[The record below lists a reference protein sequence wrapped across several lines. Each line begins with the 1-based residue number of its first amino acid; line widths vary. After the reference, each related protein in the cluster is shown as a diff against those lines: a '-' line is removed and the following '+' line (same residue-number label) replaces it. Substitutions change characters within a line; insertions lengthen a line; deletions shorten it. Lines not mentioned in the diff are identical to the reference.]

1 MSSNPRKGRQG
12 EDAAERDIRIGKV
25 VSVNVPRREVRIAP
39 ETSHPERFHEVSILR
54 LETKRG
60 KKLCLT
66 PKQIRV
72 TASAVIAKI
81 ETDDEDLIASTR
93 GATVVVP
100 YAERFPLPENEY
112 YEDDLI
118 GLVVKDKDGAVI
130 GKLHQIWET
139 PANDIYQVLDEEGGE
154 ILIPAIE
161 DVILNVD
168 VEGGEITADISILT

>member
-1 MSSNPRKGRQG
+1 MSNDPRKGRLS
-12 EDAAERDIRIGKV
+12 ENAAERDVRIGKV
-25 VSVNVPRREVRIAP
+25 ASVNVPRRELRIIP

-54 LETKRG
+54 LKTKRG
-60 KKLCLT
+60 EKLCLT
-66 PKQIRV
+66 PKRIRV
-72 TASAVIAKI
+72 TASAVIAQI
-81 ETDDEDLIASTR
+81 ETEDENLIASTR

-100 YAERFPLPENEY
+100 YTERFQLPEGEY

-118 GLVVKDKDGAVI
+118 GLTVKDKDGAVI

-139 PANDIYQVLDEEGGE
+139 PANDIFQVLDEKGKE
-154 ILIPAIE
+154 ILLPAIE